1 VGQQLTIFSAR
12 ACHGAGAW
20 PICRAVIALMTTT
33 DPIKLLAAQAL
44 LAGEEVACD
53 VFDGQ
58 AGSLWRAIIPLR
70 LMVGDDDV
78 IRAKRILRQAGFV
91 EAGDGDWDLR

>member
-1 VGQQLTIFSAR
+1 MGR
-12 ACHGAGAW
+12 ACHGVRLG
-20 PICRAVIALMTTT
+20 PICRVVIALMTTT
-33 DPIKLLAAQAL
+33 DAIKLSAAQAL
-44 LAGEEVACD
+44 LAGEDVACE

-70 LMVGDDDV
+70 LMVGDDDAL
-78 IRAKRILRQAGFV
+78 RAKRILRQAGFV

>member
-1 VGQQLTIFSAR
+1 
-12 ACHGAGAW
+12 
-20 PICRAVIALMTTT
+20 
-33 DPIKLLAAQAL
+33 
-44 LAGEEVACD
+44 

-70 LMVGDDDV
+70 LMVGDHDV

>member
-1 VGQQLTIFSAR
+1 
-12 ACHGAGAW
+12 
-20 PICRAVIALMTTT
+20 MTTT
-33 DPIKLLAAQAL
+33 NAIKLLAAQAL
-44 LAGEEVACD
+44 LTGEEVTCE

-58 AGSLWRAIIPLR
+58 AGALWRAIIPMR

-78 IRAKRILRQAGFV
+78 SRAKRILRQAGFV

>member
-1 VGQQLTIFSAR
+1 
-12 ACHGAGAW
+12 
-20 PICRAVIALMTTT
+20 VIALMTTT
-33 DPIKLLAAQAL
+33 DSIKLLAAQAL
-44 LAGEEVACD
+44 LAGEEVVCE

-58 AGSLWRAIIPLR
+58 ASSLWRSIIPLR

-78 IRAKRILRQAGFV
+78 PRAKRILRQAGFV